1 MPSDTSASDPAPAP
15 SDISF
20 TFSHPGQP
28 PFRRALIR
36 TVEALSG
43 QPRLRRLYT
52 HWASHDQRPGEPV
65 FDAALRRLDI
75 RPSILS
81 GEGNLARIP
90 GAGGLLIVANHPFGV
105 ADGLVLGHLG
115 MRLRGNVRVLTN
127 SLLCRVPEL
136 EPHMLPVDFSG
147 TPQARRL
154 TAETRRQAAALLAL
168 GKVIAIFPAGGVAT
182 ANRPLSGRAADPL
195 WHPFAG
201 RLAMVP
207 GTTVLPV
214 HIRGQNSRL
223 FQIASHISF
232 PLRVALLFHETR
244 RRMGLPVD
252 LSVGAP
258 IAAQDLA
265 ALPRDG
271 LAAELRRRTMA
282 LAPARLADPDEHFV
296 WPARIRW

>member
-1 MPSDTSASDPAPAP
+1 MQTDISASDPARAA
-15 SDISF
+15 SDVRF

-28 PFRRALIR
+28 LARRALIR
-36 TVEALSG
+36 MVETLSG

-65 FDAALRRLDI
+65 FDAALRKLGV
-75 RPSILS
+75 RPRILS
-81 GEGNLARIP
+81 GEDNLARIP
-90 GAGGLLIVANHPFGV
+90 GDGGLLILANHPFGV
-105 ADGLVLGHLG
+105 VDGLVLGHLG

-136 EPHMLPVDFSG
+136 DPHMLPVDFSG

-168 GKVIAIFPAGGVAT
+168 GKVVAIFPAGGVAT
-182 ANRPLSGRAADPL
+182 ANRPLSGHAADPL

-258 IAAQDLA
+258 VAAQDLA
-265 ALPRDG
+265 ALPRET

-282 LAPARLADPDEHFV
+282 LAPAGLAGPDEHFV